1 MQIVSLLVCVTVV
14 VGCGSAP
21 PRTESPTPSAARST
35 PDVEC
40 ADIAPATCTDAAR
53 AVLVATRT
61 FPGVPIRVQLGRGV
75 YCPTPGLLFANTS
88 CPGGG
93 LPPAGGGE
101 WIGHA
106 LVTFAL
112 SPRQGYL
119 NIADEPTGIRA
130 VLIATATP
138 PPSAGPS

>member
-1 MQIVSLLVCVTVV
+1 MRIVALLVVATIA
-14 VGCGSAP
+14 VGCGRAP
-21 PRTESPTPSAARST
+21 TPESPTPSVAPST
-35 PDVEC
+35 PDIEC
-40 ADIAPATCTDAAR
+40 GDVAPARCADAAR
-53 AVLVATRT
+53 LALAATRIQ
-61 FPGVPIRVQLGRGV
+61 PGVPIRVELGRGV

-93 LPPAGGGE
+93 MPPAGGGQ

-106 LVTFAL
+106 LVTFAR

-119 NIADEPTGIRA
+119 NIADEPTGLRV

>member
-1 MQIVSLLVCVTVV
+1 MRIVSLLVCVTVV

-21 PRTESPTPSAARST
+21 ATAESPTPSAARST
-35 PDVEC
+35 PDVGCGDIGAAC
-40 ADIAPATCTDAAR
+40 ADAAR
-53 AVLVATRT
+53 AALVATRRL
-61 FPGVPIRVQLGRGV
+61 PGVPIRVQLGRGV

-93 LPPAGGGE
+93 LPPAAGGE

-119 NIADEPTGIRA
+119 NLADEPTGLRA